1 MSSSDETGKGG
12 AGSPLRDLL
21 RVAADQAAAVA
32 ENVERVYRSSFVSTD
47 TLPGVY
53 RGTVTSDEDPLA
65 RGRLQVAVPE
75 AGSDPAWAEVAQR
88 LDGAGAARADAT
100 ADESVGAIV
109 GAVVWVAFERGSPS
123 SPVVLGRLGG

>member
-1 MSSSDETGKGG
+1 MSASDETGKSG

-32 ENVERVYRSSFVSTD
+32 ENVERVYRSSFVSTE

-53 RGTVTSDEDPLA
+53 RATVASDDDPLA

-75 AGSDPAWAEVAQR
+75 AGSEPVWAEVAR
-88 LDGAGAARADAT
+88 PLDGGDGVPAA
-100 ADESVGAIV
+100 V
-109 GAVVWVAFERGSPS
+109 GAVVWVAFERGAAS